1 MSRLV
6 PSYASCQLCQAYES
20 GLSDAGRGRLA
31 AVTHVHEWPGE
42 FTFCPHCTTELEIAE
57 IHDQPKRRCPSCGFI
72 HWRNPGVGAA
82 VVVFDDD
89 GRVLMVRR
97 GPGATRSG
105 LWSIPAGFVDYGEE
119 IRAAAARELLEE
131 TGLVADVGDV
141 MFVASNFHDPSKLTV
156 GIWFA
161 GTVTGGTLM
170 AGDDAD
176 AVGWFSL
183 DDLPPLAFET
193 DEALFDRLRAA
204 E

>member
-1 MSRLV
+1 M
-6 PSYASCQLCQAYES
+6 
-20 GLSDAGRGRLA
+20 
-31 AVTHVHEWPGE
+31 
-42 FTFCPHCTTELEIAE
+42 
-57 IHDQPKRRCPSCGFI
+57 
-72 HWRNPGVGAA
+72 
-82 VVVFDDD
+82 VFNDD

-119 IRAAAARELLEE
+119 IRAAAARDLLDE
-131 TGLVADVGDV
+131 TGLVADVGAV
-141 MFVASNFHDPSKLTV
+141 MFVASNFPDPSKLTV

-161 GTVTGGTLM
+161 GTVTGGTLA

-193 DEALFDRLRAA
+193 DEELFDRLRAGVA